1 MLTLIERM
9 RTMTAAEPVDAPGLY
24 RLMAWLS
31 PGFPIGSYT
40 YSHGLE
46 YAVEAGLAHDG
57 PSCLHW
63 IETIVRHGAG
73 AIDAGLVRASWEAVQ
88 AGDDWALCAVAE
100 RASAWRATAE
110 TAAESHDQGRAFVIA
125 LAAGWPDPR
134 REAALSRLSAA
145 GIAPAYSVAV
155 GMAAACD
162 GISLAATLRAYLQAF
177 AASLVSAAVRLVPLG
192 QSEGVRLTAR
202 LEAAV
207 AETAALAL
215 AIDLDDL
222 GTSAWMT
229 EWTSM
234 RHEDQYTR
242 LFRS

>member
-1 MLTLIERM
+1 
-9 RTMTAAEPVDAPGLY
+9 MTPAEQLDPAALY

-31 PGFPIGSYT
+31 PGFPVGGYT

-46 YAVEAGLAHDG
+46 YAVEAGLVHDG
-57 PSCLHW
+57 LSLEGW
-63 IETIVRHGAG
+63 IEAILRHGAG
-73 AIDAGLVRASWEAVQ
+73 IVDAGLLGATWEAVRD
-88 AGDDWALCAVAE
+88 GDNAALCDVAA
-100 RASAWRATAE
+100 RACAWRATAE
-110 TAAESHDQGRAFVIA
+110 TAAESLDQGRAFVNA
-125 LAAGWPDPR
+125 VAAGWPDPR
-134 REAALSRLSAA
+134 RDAALARLAAA
-145 GIAPAYSVAV
+145 GIALAYCVAV
-155 GMAAACD
+155 GLAAACA
-162 GISLAATLRAYLQAF
+162 GIPLGAVVRAYLQAF
-177 AASLVSAAVRLVPLG
+177 AASLVSAGVRLVPLG

-207 AETAALAL
+207 ADSATLAQTGPL
-215 AIDLDDL
+215 ADL